1 MEIITTKKAP
11 AAIGPYSAAIK
22 VGNMI
27 FTSGQLPVNPVDGS
41 MPTDIKEQTK
51 QSLNNIKG
59 ILSEQGYSLSDV
71 VKTTVFITDLNQ
83 FGDINAAYS
92 EMFGNHK
99 PASSCVQVAKL
110 PKNAGI
116 EIEVVAVK

>member
-99 PASSCVQVAKL
+99 PARSCVQVAKL
-110 PKNAGI
+110 TKNAGI